1 MKISKSNQKE
11 IESLKKV
18 IEFEEGK
25 TFNTDQII
33 TRLLGFYKRYVPYS

>member
-25 TFNTDQII
+25 IFNTDQII
-33 TRLLGFYKRYVPYS
+33 TRVLGFYKRHVPYS